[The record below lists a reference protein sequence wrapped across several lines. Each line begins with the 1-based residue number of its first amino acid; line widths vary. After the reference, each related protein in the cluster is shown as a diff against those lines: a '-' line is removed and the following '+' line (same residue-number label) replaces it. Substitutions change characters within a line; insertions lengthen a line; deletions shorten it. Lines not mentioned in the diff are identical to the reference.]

1 MGNIEKIV
9 EYIKSGEKMQQY
21 LGVELEHFVLS
32 KDEETID
39 YPTMAKCLTAWQEK
53 YGGRL
58 LKEDDVV
65 LGVDMGEYTLSLE
78 PACQLEV
85 SIDKKERV
93 ADIALVYED
102 FTRKVE
108 DIFGA
113 EGYHLETAGLHPM
126 VEAAVLE
133 PKDLSLIPKKRYA
146 SMSERFAEIGEYGY
160 YMMRATGATQISMD
174 YSSEE
179 DAMRKLRLVE
189 KLSPLLSLYME
200 NQKGLELRKN
210 LLPYLLRM
218 QVWNGVDPDRC
229 GYLPGSLDDYSY
241 EAYAKTIYERP
252 LLYHPDKGLIKGSA
266 KETCGELGE
275 QMVAHVMSMFFWHVR
290 IKKCLEIRVAD
301 SADIGRVLGYAALL
315 KGLLYAESSL
325 KCIEEMTKSV
335 RTIDDILQMEQAIM
349 RNGFET
355 DVFGDKAKNILW
367 KLCDLASKS
376 LDKEEQE
383 LLFKGMPLPVVH
395 AACVS
400 YVDQDMPVHMASAK
414 GFREYILSSTA
425 KYHNRAVKSLYIPK
439 MFRKEDVENFQK
451 LLDELYG
458 IFEKVAR
465 KYREDASY
473 RALFGFPKVV
483 EEMILRE
490 ETYDSIIPIA
500 RIDIFYNEAT
510 KGFLFCEFNTD
521 GSSAMNEDREMNV
534 ALNATALGK
543 FIDIH
548 WGKQSFELFDTWVDT
563 FAEIYGQFATR
574 YNKKKVPN
582 VAIVDFMESAT
593 TNEFVIFSERFRNKG
608 MECEIC
614 DIRELVYEDGKL
626 KTTTGMEIDA
636 IYRRAVTSDIVK
648 HLDEVEPFMQAV
660 KDNAVC
666 LVGDF
671 KTQIAHSKAIFRIL
685 HMEETKSLLTD
696 KEKAYVAAHVPLTT
710 ELTKE
715 FFIKN
720 PDVWENVFSNK
731 NAWIIKPV
739 DSYGSKGVHAGVESD
754 DEEWQAFVKEAI
766 DQDYILQRFCE
777 PYRCDNIEL
786 CIDNAEDAKWV
797 TVSNLTGLF
806 TYSGKFAGVY
816 SRISYDKMISTQ
828 YNEMAIPTVLLG
840 DK

>member
-9 EYIKSGEKMQQY
+9 EYIKSGEKKEQY

-32 KDEETID
+32 KDDVTID
-39 YPTMAKCLTAWQEK
+39 YPAMERCLIAWQKK

-58 LKEDDVV
+58 LEEDGVV

-78 PACQLEV
+78 PACQLEI
-85 SIDKKERV
+85 SIAKKERV
-93 ADIALVYED
+93 ADIATAYED
-102 FTRKVE
+102 FLRKVE

-113 EGYHLETAGLHPM
+113 EGYHLETAGLHPV
-126 VEAAVLE
+126 VEAAILE

-146 SMSERFAEIGEYGY
+146 CMSERFAEIGQYGY

-189 KLSPLLSLYME
+189 KISPLLSLYME
-200 NQKGLELRKN
+200 NQKGLELRRN
-210 LLPYLLRM
+210 FLPYLLRM

-229 GYLPGSLDDYSY
+229 GYLPGSLGEYSY

-252 LLYHPDKGLIKGSA
+252 LLYHPQKGLVKGSA
-266 KETCGELGE
+266 KETCGELNE

-301 SADIGRVLGYAALL
+301 STDIERVLGYAALL
-315 KGLLYAESSL
+315 KGLLYSEDGLAF
-325 KCIEEMTKSV
+325 IEKMTEGIH
-335 RTIDDILQMEQAIM
+335 TIDDILQMEAAIM
-349 RNGFET
+349 QNGFET
-355 DVFGDKAKNILW
+355 DVLGDKVKNVLW
-367 KLCDLASKS
+367 KLCEQASKF
-376 LDKEEQE
+376 LDVEEKE

-395 AACVS
+395 AACFS
-400 YVDQDMPVHMASAK
+400 YVNQDMPMHMLSAK

-439 MFRKEDVENFQK
+439 MFKKTDVENFQK

-458 IFEKVAR
+458 IFGKVAK

-473 RALFGFPKVV
+473 RELFGFPKVV

-521 GSSAMNEDREMNV
+521 GSSAMNEDREMNI
-534 ALNATALGK
+534 ALNNTALGK
-543 FIDIH
+543 YIEQN
-548 WGKQSFELFDTWVDT
+548 WGKKEFELFDTWVDT
-563 FAEIYGQFATR
+563 FAEIYEQYAVR
-574 YNKKKVPN
+574 YGKKKVPN

-593 TNEFVIFSERFRNKG
+593 TNEFVIFSERFRQKE

-614 DIRELVYEDGKL
+614 DIRELVYENGKL
-626 KTTTGMEIDA
+626 RTPKGMEIDA

-648 HLDEVEPFMQAV
+648 HLDEIEPFMQAV

-685 HMEETKSLLTD
+685 HMEETKRFLTD
-696 KEKAYVAAHVPLTT
+696 KEKAYVMAHVPLTT
-710 ELTKE
+710 ELTRE
-715 FFIKN
+715 FFEKN
-720 PDVWENVFSNK
+720 PDVWESVLSNK

-739 DSYGSKGVHAGVESD
+739 DSYGSKGVHAGVETD
-754 DEEWQAFVKEAI
+754 DKQWRAFVEEAI

-786 CIDNAEDAKWV
+786 CIDDVEDAKWV

-806 TYSGKFAGVY
+806 TYDGKFSGVY

-840 DK
+840 EN